1 MLQYLQQA
9 SRKVDKIYNTEAEM
23 ARKTEEKKLQEIYE
37 KVGENP
43 GKKAGFIAMLLGL
56 NHSEV
61 TRALPA
67 LDEKGLL
74 IYEDEEGGLHP
85 FKNQN
90 EN

>member
-1 MLQYLQQA
+1 
-9 SRKVDKIYNTEAEM
+9 M
-23 ARKTEEKKLQEIYE
+23 ARKTDDEKLENIYNMVEEH
-37 KVGENP
+37 P
-43 GKKAGFIAMLLGL
+43 GKKAGFIARLLGL